1 MLKKSAMPLGVTA
14 GLLGMLLVPA
24 NSFALTTQQI
34 DQELNQLKQSKAA
47 AQQKENERKNTLN
60 TVQQEKQQVTKDI
73 DTILNQIDATNQKLN
88 ELQGKINT
96 VSGQLKQNGI
106 ELEEAEAR
114 VTTRDQML
122 RSRVRL
128 MYMNGVVSYADVLL
142 SSTSFTDFLDR
153 LQALKSIVNQDKE
166 ILDANKR
173 DRDLIAVKK
182 AEIEKQ
188 LTEVKNLYAENA
200 AVKADLVVKEKEKE
214 VKVASLS
221 KKEQDLEDIGEENEK
236 LIQSIISKEISLAAQ
251 RRAQAE
257 RERAAAA
264 AKNGGKTA
272 AAPSGS
278 VFTYSGGKLGF
289 PLNRVVAMSS
299 DYGGR
304 SDPFTKKIASH
315 NGIDFPAPAGTPI
328 LAAEGGEVIL
338 ASWVSGYGN
347 TVIIDHG
354 KGLVT
359 LYAHIRNDGIV
370 VEKGDNVKRGEKIAE
385 VGSTGR
391 STGNHLH
398 FEVHVNNQHTDPKP
412 YLK

>member
-1 MLKKSAMPLGVTA
+1 VFRKSVIPLGVTA

-24 NSFALTTQQI
+24 SGFALTTQQI

-47 AQQKENERKNTLN
+47 AQQKENERKNNLN
-60 TVQQEKQQVTKDI
+60 KVQQEKQQVAKDM
-73 DTILNQIDATNQKLN
+73 DTILNQIDATNLKLN
-88 ELQGKINT
+88 ELQGKIET
-96 VSGQLKQNGI
+96 VSGQLKENGKQ
-106 ELEEAEAR
+106 LEEAEAR
-114 VTTRDQML
+114 VTARDQML

-166 ILDANKR
+166 ILDANKK
-173 DRDLIAVKK
+173 DRDLIVVKK

-188 LTEVKNLYAENA
+188 LTEVKSLYAENA
-200 AVKADLVVKEKEKE
+200 TIKADLVVKEKEKE

-221 KKEQDLEDIGEENEK
+221 KKEQELEDIGEENEK
-236 LIQSIISKEISLAAQ
+236 LIQGIIRKEISLAAD
-251 RRAQAE
+251 RRAQLE

-264 AKNGGKTA
+264 AKNGGKA
-272 AAPSGS
+272 AAPAASA
-278 VFTYSGGKLGF
+278 FTYSGGKMGF
-289 PLNRVVAMSS
+289 PLDRVVAMSS

-304 SDPFTKKIASH
+304 ADPFTKKIASH

-328 LAAEGGEVIL
+328 LAAEAGEVIL

-354 KGLVT
+354 KGIVT

-370 VEKGDNVKRGEKIAE
+370 VEKGDTVKRGQKIAE

-398 FEVHVNNQHTDPKP
+398 FEVHVNNDHVDPKP
-412 YLK
+412 YLR